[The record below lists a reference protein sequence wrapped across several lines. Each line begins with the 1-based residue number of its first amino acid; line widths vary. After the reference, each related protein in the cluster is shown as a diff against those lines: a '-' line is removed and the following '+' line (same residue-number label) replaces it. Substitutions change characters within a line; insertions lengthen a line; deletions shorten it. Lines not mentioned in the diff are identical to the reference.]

1 LPLPAGPRRQ
11 QGLLQHIQLSLGG
24 GQQLRCPHGDER
36 RQLSQH
42 GPGRLQV
49 GVGLGVGGAAAL
61 VVDPGQVI
69 AQGVLED
76 LVGPERQVG
85 GVARD
90 VG

>member
-1 LPLPAGPRRQ
+1 LPPPAGPRRQ
-11 QGLLQHIQLSLGG
+11 QRLLQHVQLGLGG
-24 GQQLRCPHGDER
+24 GQQFGGPRGDER

-61 VVDPGQVI
+61 VVEPGQVI

-76 LVGPERQVG
+76 LVRPERQVG
-85 GVARD
+85 GIARD
-90 VG
+90 VR